1 MPESSYRRFRC
12 WRTAQVHQTIFGDIG
27 SLSTRDDAIFLAAH
41 APVPVERTKG
51 AAAQVAGEAEILNA
65 LRSEIGV
72 AGRNTLIAVTGDV
85 GTGKS
90 HAVRWVRAHLG
101 DDPQR
106 YRTIYVPRDLSTLR
120 GLLGRI
126 LQGLPGEAARR
137 AERQLDDAIGG
148 KSDSQLRDELIDN
161 LRQVLAFEL
170 PDEGPSDQ
178 DADARE
184 ERPFLLGSR
193 ADRTERRREGLAD
206 ILLNLTVREHLSR
219 DDGTV
224 AAVVHSIQTERSG
237 RDESYPQFTREDIP
251 QNSVGIRN
259 RLDPGARM
267 VWEAVRTDPAHAVA
281 LLNEALQRAIRMT
294 LGFGTGTTLNEV
306 FLETRKLLRRED
318 TELVLLFEDLAL
330 FGLVDDDLYDQFSQ
344 QPLDDYCPLRVVFA
358 VTTGKFRDIRDT
370 VRDRITYHFVVQNL
384 QGRDGDTDPALVAF
398 VARYLNNARVGR
410 DALVAARAGADERT
424 RESGMWV
431 PNACEIREN
440 GHPCQHRDECFGA
453 FGSIDTGPAG
463 QIGLYPYN
471 LVSLR
476 RAFHHLRDEDRLSP
490 RSLVNDVVHDFLIT
504 ADPEIGAGI
513 FPTEDIRN
521 WFFLGVDRAREAIVR
536 EDELP
541 SPEARERLR
550 RARIAWADGEP
561 EPAGIHE
568 AFDLP
573 GTATTA
579 GPQTGTATT
588 PPVVVPQP
596 DIRWTMPPPL
606 QADRAQSLYD
616 WESNVTPLPDH
627 EMEAFRRAFHGWT
640 IARLDL
646 GRQLINAGSGTIKFI
661 LSGIL
666 REWSFVIA
674 KNASGRR
681 PAKGDLQFEIPQ
693 SPEGL
698 RLLLAARWFAD
709 HGHWNSTD
717 PGRKWEFPSG
727 FQSADLQI
735 ELENFL
741 SRCAADVERRFLQVI
756 TSTGGV
762 RPAAAVVALRGA
774 ALRALGMLGR
784 DDITRVI
791 TAAAQDRGDITD
803 VWPPSWQEL
812 ARPAIQVIS
821 QLDATFIADFAAA
834 RQGDT
839 GDPIVLDAA
848 ALEPA
853 GRLAIDDPAAAVAQ
867 LGEFPKEYLSQIE
880 LARVSLPAD
889 WTKAVATARQEL
901 LDDLQILR
909 AAVGSTDQDIAT
921 WAGDLGMRA
930 NADHVFRPAGSF
942 QRFRQDIATMK
953 SSPRDVLDGW
963 LGAEAPI
970 RDPENTAAVFDAQ
983 SWAANARSYVT
994 ALTFVLTAMEETIQ
1008 QAETRMAVRAGG
1020 NPAKL
1025 AERAAAQFDD
1035 AADLLDRLGQG
1046 NPS

>member
-1 MPESSYRRFRC
+1 MPENSFRRFRC
-12 WRTAQVHQTIFGDIG
+12 WRTAQVHETVFGDIG
-27 SLSTRDDAIFLAAH
+27 SLNTRDDAIFLAAH

-51 AAAQVAGEAEILNA
+51 VAAQAAGEAEILNA

-90 HAVRWVRAHLG
+90 HAVRWVRAHLS

-126 LQGLPGEAARR
+126 LQGLPGQAARR

-170 PDEGPSDQ
+170 PDEGPGNQ

-184 ERPFLLGSR
+184 ERDSLLGSR
-193 ADRTERRREGLAD
+193 ANRTDRRREGLAD

-224 AAVVHSIQTERSG
+224 AAVIHSIQVERGG
-237 RDESYPQFTREDIP
+237 RDEPYPQFTRKDIP
-251 QNSVGIRN
+251 QYSVGIRN

-267 VWEAVRTDPAHAVA
+267 VWDAVRTDPAPAVA

-344 QPLDDYCPLRVVFA
+344 QPGDDYCPLRVVFA
-358 VTTGKFRDIRDT
+358 ITTGKFRDIRDT

-384 QGRDGDTDPALVAF
+384 QGRDGDADSDLVAF

-410 DALVAARAGADERT
+410 DALVAARAAANERT
-424 RESGMWV
+424 RESGAWV
-431 PNACEIREN
+431 PNACEIYEN

-453 FGSIDTGPAG
+453 FGKIDTGPAG
-463 QIGLYPYN
+463 QVGLYPYN
-471 LVSLR
+471 LISLR
-476 RAFHHLRDEDRLSP
+476 RAFRHLRDGNRLSP

-513 FPTEDIRN
+513 FPTEHISN

-550 RARIAWADGEP
+550 RARIVWADGEP

-573 GTATTA
+573 GMATTA
-579 GPQTGTATT
+579 GTQTDTATT
-588 PPVVVPQP
+588 PPVAVRPSVFREPAP
-596 DIRWTMPPPL
+596 SPP
-606 QADRAQSLYD
+606 QADRAQSLYN
-616 WESNVTPLPDH
+616 WESDVTPLPDH
-627 EMEAFRRAFHGWT
+627 EMEAFRKAFYGWT

-666 REWSFVIA
+666 REWSFVID
-674 KNASGRR
+674 NASGRR
-681 PAKGDLQFEIPQ
+681 PAEGELRFEIPQ
-693 SPEGL
+693 SSKGL

-709 HGHWNSTD
+709 HGHWDSTAPD
-717 PGRKWEFPSG
+717 RKWEFPSG

-741 SRCAADVERRFLQVI
+741 SRCAADVERRFLQSI
-756 TSTGGV
+756 TSTRGV

-784 DDITRVI
+784 DDITRI
-791 TAAAQDRGDITD
+791 IAAVTQDRGDITD

-812 ARPAIQVIS
+812 ARPAMQVIS
-821 QLDATFIADFAAA
+821 QLDATFIPDFAAA

-839 GDPIVLDAA
+839 GDPIVIDAA
-848 ALEPA
+848 ELEPA
-853 GRLAIDDPAAAVAQ
+853 GHLAINDPAVAVAQ
-867 LGEFPKEYLSQIE
+867 LGEFPNEYFSQIE

-889 WTKAVATARQEL
+889 WTRAVATAREEL
-901 LDDLQILR
+901 LDGLQILR
-909 AAVGSTDQDIAT
+909 AAIGSAEQDIAT
-921 WAGDLGMRA
+921 WASDLGMRA
-930 NADHVFRPAGSF
+930 NADRIFRPAGSF
-942 QRFRQDIATMK
+942 QRFRQDVATMK
-953 SSPRDVLDGW
+953 SSPQDVLDEW
-963 LGAEAPI
+963 LGAEASI
-970 RDPENTAAVFDAQ
+970 RDPDNAAAVFDAQ
-983 SWAANARSYVT
+983 SWAADARSYVT
-994 ALTFVLTAMEETIQ
+994 ALMFVLTAMEETIQ
-1008 QAETRMAVRAGG
+1008 QAETRTAVKAGG
-1020 NPAKL
+1020 NPADL
-1025 AERAAAQFDD
+1025 AERAAVQFDD
-1035 AADLLDRLGQG
+1035 AVGLLDRLGRG
-1046 NPS
+1046 NQS